1 MTLKLAGIGELL
13 WDLLPGGRQLGGAPA
28 NFAHHAHQLG
38 AEAAVVSRVGA
49 DALGAEILELLRAR
63 GIGTEAVSIHPTLPT
78 GTVTVAVLP
87 DGQPEFIIH
96 EQVAWDDLACDGAA
110 LAVVGSAD
118 AVVFGT
124 LAQRSAPTRQ
134 AVGELLLAA
143 PAGCLRVFDI
153 NLRQHYHSPELIEGG
168 MRAADVLKLNDVEL
182 DRLGPL
188 LGLAGEVRDR
198 IGQLAAR
205 YKLALVALTR
215 GAGGSLLFADG
226 TFSDHPG
233 LPAAVVDTVGAGDA
247 FTACLTMGWLHGRG
261 LDRINRHANEVAA
274 FVCSQAGATPVLPP
288 HLRG

>member
-87 DGQPEFIIH
+87 DGQPEFTIH
-96 EQVAWDDLACDGAA
+96 EQVAWDDLSCDGAA
-110 LAVVGSAD
+110 LAVVGNAD

-124 LAQRSAPTRQ
+124 LAQRSAPARQ

-143 PAGCLRVFDI
+143 PARCLRVFDI
-153 NLRQHYHSPELIEGG
+153 NLRQHYHSLELIEGG

-182 DRLGPL
+182 DRLGPP
-188 LGLAGEVRDR
+188 LGLAGEARDR

-233 LPAAVVDTVGAGDA
+233 LPASVVDTVGAGDA
-247 FTACLTMGWLHGRG
+247 FTACLTMGWLHGRA